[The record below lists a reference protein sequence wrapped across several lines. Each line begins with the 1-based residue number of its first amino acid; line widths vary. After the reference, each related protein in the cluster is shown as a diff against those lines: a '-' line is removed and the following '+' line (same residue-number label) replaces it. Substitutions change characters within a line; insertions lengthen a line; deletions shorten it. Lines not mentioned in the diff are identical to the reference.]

1 LYFNLGGLFLVKCTA
16 PVRGHQS
23 ASAADN
29 CPACRGSYGSR
40 YSSYPSY
47 SPSFS
52 TRSSSYFSS
61 SSTSRSKGKLKAKW
75 SSSGSSITY
84 TPSEIIALSPVRKT
98 YEEKALKPELKD
110 IFLCHA
116 WDDRKGTAKMLCDLL
131 EAKGVTV
138 WFSEKDI
145 PLGAPMM
152 RKIDKGL
159 ANSRIGI
166 VLVTPAFLDSVKKE
180 GVADKELSVLLAES
194 NTIPIVHNTTYD
206 ELHGVS
212 PFLASRNGLNTT
224 DDTLEDV
231 ANKLSELVTMVDE

>member
-1 LYFNLGGLFLVKCTA
+1 MVQCTA

-23 ASAADN
+23 SNAANN
-29 CPACRGSYGSR
+29 CPACRGRYGRS

-47 SPSFS
+47 LPSFS
-52 TRSSSYFSS
+52 TRPSSYSSSN
-61 SSTSRSKGKLKAKW
+61 STSRNKGKLKAKW

-98 YEEKALKPELKD
+98 YEEKAVKYKLKD

-116 WDDRKGTAKMLCDLL
+116 WNDRKGTAKTLCDLL
-131 EAKGVTV
+131 ESKGVTV
-138 WFSEKDI
+138 WVSEKNI

-152 RKIDKGL
+152 REIDKGL

-166 VLVTPAFLDSVKKE
+166 VLVTPAFLDSIRKE
-180 GVADKELSVLLAES
+180 GVADKELSVLLNES
-194 NTIPIVHNTTYD
+194 NTVPIVHNTTYN
-206 ELHGVS
+206 ELHSVS

-224 DDTLEDV
+224 DDTIEDV